1 MPFKM
6 KSSEHKKYKDYLHIL
21 VCKILIWEPA
31 DKNTID
37 VDDPAEDKCLTLTE
51 CESVEIEESY
61 KKLIGTATVKFP
73 RGTIIKRTQ
82 TANDIEENGT
92 TTVYTERLQ
101 DGTITEKRAGTS
113 TAKPSDFKVGQRI
126 RIYLGYYM
134 PTSYGEGEK
143 FTFRSEAE
151 RKEYMLEKGLALP
164 RTPDFD
170 GYIVKCSVS
179 TPIEIKCENLAS
191 GLKRKNCRKIITG
204 NHATVNDFLKE
215 GGKYDLLKG
224 TGLKLHPDTANL
236 SIDIGKVQL
245 SEDLTVADLLTEW
258 SKYHLYCFV
267 RADKDSKP
275 CIKVGRSYFSTKSAE
290 SIVNDD
296 GSSNGELIQFDYH
309 VAEDNLTLMN
319 TDPKFLAVS
328 AEGFKIEG
336 GKEIKYSITIRLN
349 PEWTGT
355 TDTKHKKFQLL
366 NETQL
371 SKKAQKL
378 GATLKSSVKDKV
390 DLSQYTVIPYAAR
403 KIGITEE
410 ELIKEAEAYFDG
422 YNMNGIEGSITVF
435 GDYHLQSGM
444 KVELLDIREPE
455 KNGWYLI
462 EEVNTKFG
470 TNGYRQTLKLPY
482 CIARPEKEE
491 EK

>member
-1 MPFKM
+1 M
-6 KSSEHKKYKDYLHIL
+6 KLRAHQEYKDGLHIL
-21 VCKILIWEPA
+21 VCKILVWEPE

-37 VDDPAEDKCLTLTE
+37 VNDPADDKCLTLTE
-51 CESVEIEESY
+51 CESIEIEESY

-82 TANDIEENGT
+82 TANDIEEDGV
-92 TTVYTERLQ
+92 TTVYTERLA
-101 DGTITEKRAGTS
+101 DGTITEQRSGTS
-113 TAKPSDFKVGQRI
+113 VAKPSDFKVGQRI
-126 RIYLGYYM
+126 RIYLGYFNKGTYTNEQEKEQYVFKDSAEELAYM
-134 PTSYGEGEK
+134 QK
-143 FTFRSEAE
+143 
-151 RKEYMLEKGLALP
+151 KALVK
-164 RTPDFD
+164 TPDFD

-191 GLKRKNCRKIITG
+191 GLKRKNCRNIISG
-204 NHATVNDFLKE
+204 NHATVNDFLKS

-224 TGLKLHPDTANL
+224 TGLTLHPYTANL
-236 SIDIGKVQL
+236 SMDIGKVQL

-258 SKYHLYCFV
+258 SKYALYCFV
-267 RADKDSKP
+267 LYDNDDGKP
-275 CIKVGRSYFSTKSAE
+275 YIAVGRSYFSAKSAE
-290 SIVNDD
+290 SIMYYF
-296 GSSNGELIQFDYH
+296 GSDESNGTRIQFDYH

-319 TDPKFLAVS
+319 TDPKYLAVE
-328 AEGFKIEG
+328 AQGFKFEG
-336 GKEIKYSITIRLN
+336 GKEIKYCITIRLN

-355 TDTKHKKFQLL
+355 KDTTHKKFQLL

-390 DLSQYTVIPYAAR
+390 DLSQYTVIPYVSR
-403 KIGITEE
+403 KVGITED

-435 GDYHLQSGM
+435 GDYHLRSGM
-444 KVELLDIREPE
+444 KVELQDIRQPE

-470 TNGYRQTLKLPY
+470 VNGYRQTLKLPY
-482 CIARPEKEE
+482 CIARPDEDE
-491 EK
+491 